1 MSHIQNTTSGK
12 KRNLDTKTLII
23 RLLQLF
29 LLIVIT
35 VFFLGAGMAFG
46 FVAAILKDQPV
57 LSYKDIKK
65 TLEEMNSY
73 TSFAYFRDGTPIG
86 KLPIEGDRRYVSL
99 DKISPYVIDAL
110 IATED
115 KNFYQHIGV
124 SFRGTGRAIVQL
136 LTRSEEQTGG
146 STITQQLVKQT
157 LLEESYR
164 QEISGKVKG
173 NELRQLQ
180 YRRKINEIL
189 LALRVERFLS
199 KQQILEYYLNQMYFG
214 RPQGGGNL
222 YGIEAAA
229 RGYFGVHANELNL
242 AQAAYLV
249 GLLQGPANYLPY
261 GDTEEAGL
269 KRMKTVLMR
278 MKQDGKID
286 ETEYETALQFD
297 LIGSIKE
304 AKSTDSAYRDYPF
317 LMFEIIDRSAEQLVQ
332 QDLKVQGIDIQD
344 VGQEAYQK
352 LYNELL
358 EKKKRDLLT
367 KGYHIYTTIDKD
379 LYDAFQA
386 FAANPKNFWTNPPNY
401 TVTVGTGANKKEI
414 KVTNP
419 VQEIGAVLLD
429 NKTGAILASIG
440 GRDYKR
446 EATNHAASPRQ
457 PGSTM
462 KTILAYAPA
471 FEEGILTSP
480 DAPIDD
486 TPIVLNK
493 GKPDEHT
500 PLNYDNKFHG
510 LMSVREALAKSW
522 NVPAVKLSLEVGIPN
537 ALAYGRKMGITS
549 FVPADNT
556 AQTAAIGGLTN
567 GVTVYEMTQ
576 AYSVFPNGG
585 KLVQSY
591 MIEKIT
597 DDEGK
602 VIYQHEPLVTQALSP
617 VTAYFVTDMLKSVM
631 TQGTGSVIR
640 ANVEKAHGKRELFGK
655 TGTTSQ
661 TKDLWFVGGS
671 PNLTLGLWLGFDIP
685 YTQKAVDG
693 IHKTIWANLFNTVLD
708 KKPELSPKDA
718 QFPKPEGIVTLNVC
732 KYSAMLP
739 SEACSEAGWVVPM
752 QFYKENV
759 PTEADQVVQKARV
772 VVVDGKNY
780 VALEQTPDDLVIKK
794 FLVKR
799 QPYDLPT
806 KPDPKIQYQPLDW
819 ELTYPN
825 ELDPR
830 QEDGRPPSTPQG
842 IAAHYDEGTQTVTV
856 TWAKNPEPDIAGYR
870 IYRSSLFG
878 MDRIASV
885 MSHLPTSFSE
895 KVKDPTDVYVVTA
908 VDIAGNE
915 SSPSQ
920 AISVFGQPGEVHKA
934 PSAPKGLKAKVDS
947 LGITLTW
954 DLNPD
959 REQVQRYHVYYSP
972 DKDGPFEE
980 VGTSDTNYLQIL
992 SFGMENGFFQVTAE
1006 NALGESKPS
1015 KTVQA
1020 KSDNPAQPGEPGNGN
1035 SNGND
1040 QTPPPNDSGATAP
1053 GKKKDKPG
1061 EKKPPG
1067 ETLPGLPIPPIEGP
1081 PSDGTP
1087 ISP

>member
-1 MSHIQNTTSGK
+1 MSPAPNKPSGSRRNIQ
-12 KRNLDTKTLII
+12 TKTLII
-23 RLLQLF
+23 RFMQLF
-29 LLIVIT
+29 FLLFIA
-35 VFFLGAGMAFG
+35 VFSLGVGTAFG
-46 FVAAILKDQPV
+46 FVTAILKDQPV
-57 LSYKDIKK
+57 ISYKDIKN

-86 KLPIEGDRRYVSL
+86 KLPIEGDRRYVPL

-110 IATED
+110 ISTED
-115 KNFYQHIGV
+115 KSFYQHMGV
-124 SFRGTGRAIVQL
+124 SLKGTGRAVFQL
-136 LTRSEEQTGG
+136 ITHSEEQTGG

-157 LLEESYR
+157 LLEETYR
-164 QEISGKVKG
+164 QEISGKLKG

-180 YRRKINEIL
+180 YRRKVNEIL
-189 LALRVERFLS
+189 LALRIERFLS

-229 RGYFGVHANELNL
+229 RGYFGVHASELNL

-261 GDTEEAGL
+261 GDTKEAGL
-269 KRMKTVLMR
+269 KRMETVLSR

-286 ETEYETALQFD
+286 ETEYKTALTFD
-297 LIGSIKE
+297 LLGSIQNAPASE
-304 AKSTDSAYRDYPF
+304 SAYRDYPF
-317 LMFEIIDRSAEQLVQ
+317 LMFEIIDRSAEELVR
-332 QDLKVQGIDIQD
+332 QDLNAQGIDIQD
-344 VGQEAYQK
+344 VGQEEYKK

-386 FAANPKNFWTNPPNY
+386 FAANPKNFWENPPNY
-401 TVTVGTGANKKEI
+401 TVTVGSGANKKEI

-419 VQEIGAVLLD
+419 VQEVGAVLID

-471 FEEGILTSP
+471 FEEGALISP
-480 DAPIDD
+480 DAPVDD

-493 GKPDEHT
+493 GKADEHT

-510 LMSVREALAKSW
+510 LMSAREALAKSW

-537 ALAYGRKMGITS
+537 ALAYGQKMGITS

-602 VIYQHEPLVTQALSP
+602 TIYQHEPVVTQAISP

-671 PNLTLGLWLGFDIP
+671 PTLTLGLWLGFDIP
-685 YTQKAVDG
+685 YTQKSVDG
-693 IHKTIWANLFNTVLD
+693 IHKTIWSNLFNIVLD

-718 QFPKPEGIVTLNVC
+718 AFPKPDGIVTLNAC
-732 KYSAMLP
+732 KYSAKLP
-739 SEACSEAGWVVPM
+739 SDACSEAGWVVPM

-759 PTEADQVVQKARV
+759 PSEADDVVQKARIV
-772 VVVDGKNY
+772 IVDGKNY
-780 VALEQTPDDLVIKK
+780 VAIDQTPDDLVIEK

-799 QPYDLPT
+799 KPYDLPT
-806 KPDPKIQYQPLDW
+806 KPDPKVNYQPLDW
-819 ELTYPN
+819 ELTYPS

-830 QEDGRPPSTPQG
+830 QEDGRSPSAPQG
-842 IAAHYDEGTQTVTV
+842 LTAQYDEGTQTVTL
-856 TWAKNPEPDIAGYR
+856 TWNKNPETDIAGYR

-878 MDRIASV
+878 MDRVASV

-915 SSPSQ
+915 SPPSS
-920 AISVFGQPGEVHKA
+920 AISIFGQPGEVHKA
-934 PSAPKGLKAKVDS
+934 PSAPKGLKAKMDAFGV
-947 LGITLTW
+947 TLTW
-954 DLNPD
+954 DPNPE
-959 REQVQRYHVYYSP
+959 REQVKLYHVYYSP

-980 VGTSDTNYLQIL
+980 IGTSDTPYLQIL
-992 SFGMENGFFQVTAE
+992 SFGMEDGFFQVTAE
-1006 NALGESKPS
+1006 NALGESEPS

-1020 KSDNPAQPGEPGNGN
+1020 KPDKPGKPDNPGKPGNGDE
-1035 SNGND
+1035 NGND
-1040 QTPPPNDSGATAP
+1040 QGAIPPDPGVQEP
-1053 GKKKDKPG
+1053 GKGRPGSGQSPG
-1061 EKKPPG
+1061 EV
-1067 ETLPGLPIPPIEGP
+1067 LPGVPSVPSL

-1087 ISP
+1087 